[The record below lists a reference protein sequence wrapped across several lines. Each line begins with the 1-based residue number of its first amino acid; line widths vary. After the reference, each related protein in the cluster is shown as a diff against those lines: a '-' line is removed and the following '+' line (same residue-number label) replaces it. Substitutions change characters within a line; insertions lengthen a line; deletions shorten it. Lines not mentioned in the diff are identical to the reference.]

1 MMFKAYNAFLMNLIW
16 LPNDKSDD
24 LIFWKVVKI
33 TRRLHKEIR
42 KKKKANKQT
51 RRTNKPGGTGIR
63 QNQTNGVRN
72 TQSKHQI
79 LSLQQIIFV
88 HQVVKGLLRSK
99 VNKI

>member
-1 MMFKAYNAFLMNLIW
+1 MTKVMILYSEKL
-16 LPNDKSDD
+16 
-24 LIFWKVVKI
+24 WKVQEDCRK
-33 TRRLHKEIR
+33 KEE
-42 KKKKANKQT
+42 KKKKKQTNKQT
-51 RRTNKPGGTGIR
+51 KGANKPGGTRIR

-88 HQVVKGLLRSK
+88 HQVVKGVLRSK

>member
-1 MMFKAYNAFLMNLIW
+1 MAAKWKKWWSYIL
-16 LPNDKSDD
+16 KSCE
-24 LIFWKVVKI
+24 KYKKI
-33 TRRLHKEIR
+33 AER
-42 KKKKANKQT
+42 KKKKKSKQT

-88 HQVVKGLLRSK
+88 HQVVKGVLRSK

>member
-24 LIFWKVVKI
+24 LIFWKVVKS
-33 TRRLHKEIR
+33 TRRLQKERRR
-42 KKKKANKQT
+42 KKSKQTNKQT

-63 QNQTNGVRN
+63 QNQTNEVRN

-79 LSLQQIIFV
+79 LLLQQIIFV
-88 HQVVKGLLRSK
+88 NQVVKGVLRS
-99 VNKI
+99 

>member
-1 MMFKAYNAFLMNLIW
+1 MTKVMILYSEKL
-16 LPNDKSDD
+16 
-24 LIFWKVVKI
+24 WK
-33 TRRLHKEIR
+33 LQEDCR
-42 KKKKANKQT
+42 KKEEKKKQTNKQT

>member
-1 MMFKAYNAFLMNLIW
+1 MRFLWILYGCQMTKVMILYSEK
-16 LPNDKSDD
+16 L
-24 LIFWKVVKI
+24 WKVQ
-33 TRRLHKEIR
+33 EDCR
-42 KKKKANKQT
+42 KKEEEKKQTNKQT

>member
-1 MMFKAYNAFLMNLIW
+1 MNLIW

-24 LIFWKVVKI
+24 LIFWKVVKS
-33 TRRLHKEIR
+33 TRRLQKERR
-42 KKKKANKQT
+42 KKKQTNKQT

-79 LSLQQIIFV
+79 LSLQQIIFNT
-88 HQVVKGLLRSK
+88 Q
-99 VNKI
+99 

>member
-1 MMFKAYNAFLMNLIW
+1 MTKVMILYSEKL
-16 LPNDKSDD
+16 
-24 LIFWKVVKI
+24 WKVQ
-33 TRRLHKEIR
+33 EDCR
-42 KKKKANKQT
+42 KKEEEKKQTNKQT

-79 LSLQQIIFV
+79 LPLQQIIFV
-88 HQVVKGLLRSK
+88 HQVVKGVLRSK

>member
-1 MMFKAYNAFLMNLIW
+1 MAAKWQKWWSYIL
-16 LPNDKSDD
+16 KSCENY
-24 LIFWKVVKI
+24 KKI
-33 TRRLHKEIR
+33 AERKKK